1 MHLEHMYLCT
11 TVCSYRGRK
20 DGRLWHSLMNL
31 YLHYNKPILETHFYM
46 KFWMTT
52 PHVLYIS
59 GFVLMKGW
67 PLDRRRSTFQPLGWN
82 RGRFWTRFEFRAKR
96 QDMFNHARQI
106 VTQCFVLPS
115 HRTVWQNFSHC
126 VAKFFQE
133 GFLEKDLT
141 NKTPKWMLMSPC
153 NTFHR

>member
-1 MHLEHMYLCT
+1 MRIAPFITIE
-11 TVCSYRGRK
+11 SF
-20 DGRLWHSLMNL
+20 SNL
-31 YLHYNKPILETHFYM
+31 YLHYNKPILGTQFYM

-67 PLDRRRSTFQPLGWN
+67 PLDRRRSTVQPRGWN
-82 RGRFWTRFEFRAKR
+82 RGRFWRRFEFRAKR

-115 HRTVWQNFSHC
+115 HRTVWQIFLHC
-126 VAKFFQE
+126 VAKFFALCGKVFQE
-133 GFLEKDLT
+133 GFLERDF
-141 NKTPKWMLMSPC
+141 TPKWKFMSPC